1 MNSALLAI
9 ALSVIM
15 HVAWNLLARH
25 VDRRCNYLWWGLLAH
40 IVLLG
45 PWALWELVTESI
57 WSSDLIIAIVVTAI
71 ANTLYFLALRQAYH
85 YAPVALVYPEARSS
99 PALIALWAWLLF
111 DQTIPI
117 NGVVGIGISIIGLWI
132 MAATSRGDDTAHA
145 LPWAII
151 AAVGTSIY
159 SLSDKVAVSFLPTFG
174 AQLGFITVGYICS
187 FLALTLAQWRTT
199 GRPLPPQRPKWIYL
213 VTGGLFIGTAYAL
226 VVRAML
232 ELPASYVVAFTNSG
246 IVLAT
251 LLSIGLLKE
260 REQWQGRLI
269 AAVII
274 SCGLAILGLNLI
286 R

>member
-1 MNSALLAI
+1 
-9 ALSVIM
+9 
-15 HVAWNLLARH
+15 
-25 VDRRCNYLWWGLLAH
+25 LWQL
-40 IVLLG
+40 I
-45 PWALWELVTESI
+45 TESI
-57 WSSDLIIAIVVTAI
+57 WSSELGLAIIVTAI
-71 ANTLYFLALRQAYH
+71 ANTIYFLALRQAYH
-85 YAPVALVYPEARSS
+85 YAPVALVYPVARSS
-99 PALIALWAWLLF
+99 PAIIALWAWLLF
-111 DQTIPI
+111 DQTIPMSGI
-117 NGVVGIGISIIGLWI
+117 VGIGISIIGLWF
-132 MAATSRGDDTAHA
+132 MAATSRGNDTAHA
-145 LPWAII
+145 LPWATV
-151 AAVGTSIY
+151 AAIGTSIY

-199 GRPLPPQRPKWIYL
+199 GKPLPPQRPKWIYL

-260 REQWQGRLI
+260 REKWQGRLI